1 MRCGQDGVIKR
12 QLMINCHLIGG
23 GDGVKNTPET
33 WDENS
38 FFREVP
44 KESFEL
50 PGCLKEGKPH
60 PMLRRILS

>member
-1 MRCGQDGVIKR
+1 MIK
-12 QLMINCHLIGG
+12 CHLIGG